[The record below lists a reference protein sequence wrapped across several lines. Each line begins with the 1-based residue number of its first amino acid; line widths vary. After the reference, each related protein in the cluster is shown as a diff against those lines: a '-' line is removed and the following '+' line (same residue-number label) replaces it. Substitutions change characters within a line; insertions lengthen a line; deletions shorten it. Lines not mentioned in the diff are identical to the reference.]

1 MGIANKQHFNEGDIP
16 TAAQLN
22 AGYDS
27 LQTQSAQ
34 INDNNTASGW
44 ITARHI
50 YNAAPAANVLKSYMN
65 PTTTLTAYNSTT
77 YTTISQGG
85 NPCEITL
92 GYQPNQ
98 WEITRFSASG
108 LVGTLI
114 CNTTYDYVGANVG
127 KPNYYAFRMLL
138 TYDAGA
144 GDVTETLG
152 EWGYSFTPQ
161 SRLISDTTPGN
172 YGELNPIQWQTFQF
186 STLRQHNGAS
196 GAVTYKKVELQIKVF
211 DNTNTVRIARHQ
223 IFAIRGLT

>member
-50 YNAAPAANVLKSYMN
+50 YNAAPAANVIKSYIN

-85 NPCEITL
+85 NPCEVTL

-98 WEITRFSASG
+98 WEINRFSASG

-114 CNTTYDYVGANVG
+114 CNTTYDYAGANVG

-144 GDVTETLG
+144 GDVTETIG

>member
-50 YNAAPAANVLKSYMN
+50 YNAAPAANVLKSYLN

-85 NPCEITL
+85 NPCEVTL

-144 GDVTETLG
+144 GDVTETIG

>member
-85 NPCEITL
+85 NPCEVTL

>member
-85 NPCEITL
+85 NPCEATL

-144 GDVTETLG
+144 GDVTETIG

-223 IFAIRGLT
+223 IFAVRGLT

>member
-22 AGYDS
+22 SGYDS
-27 LQTQSAQ
+27 LATQSAA

-44 ITARHI
+44 ITKRHI
-50 YNAAPAANVLKSYMN
+50 SSAAPAANVLKFYMN

-85 NPCEITL
+85 NPCEIVL
-92 GYQPNQ
+92 NYQPNQ
-98 WEITRFSASG
+98 WEINRFSMSG

-114 CNTTYDYVGANVG
+114 CNIAYDYVGANVG

-161 SRLISDTTPGN
+161 SRIITDTTVSSNGTV
-172 YGELNPIQWQTFQF
+172 NPIQWQTFQA

-196 GAVTYKKVELQIKVF
+196 GAILYKKVELQIKVF
-211 DNTNTVRIARHQ
+211 DATNTVRIARHQ
-223 IFAIRGLT
+223 IFAVRGLT

>member
-27 LQTQSAQ
+27 LQTQSTQ

-50 YNAAPAANVLKSYMN
+50 YNAAPAANVLKSYLN

-85 NPCEITL
+85 NPCEVTL

-144 GDVTETLG
+144 GDVTETIG

-161 SRLISDTTPGN
+161 SRLISETTAGS

>member
-144 GDVTETLG
+144 GDVTETIG